1 MNGSRYNKPGIW
13 PHFTRLV
20 LQVGLIAALGYAQA
34 PAPTAAPT
42 AEVSSREAPVT
53 FSSRVNL
60 VLVPVVVRDSQ
71 GHAVGTLKQDD
82 FLLFDKGKPQIITR
96 FSVEK
101 PAAPF
106 IPTVVASALDEKGNE
121 TTAGA
126 RPSTPV
132 PDRFI
137 AYVFDDIHLNAA
149 DLVTAR
155 VAADRHLSESLAP
168 GSRAAIYTTSGQV
181 ILDFTDDR
189 DKLRETLNRIQ
200 PHAGLREA
208 ADCAQIDFY
217 WADAIINKNDPQALA
232 GYTQEIMA
240 CQGLTAQQ
248 QAIADSEAHA
258 NAMGAVNL
266 GERESRLDLSVL
278 KDVIRRLAAT
288 PGSRNVILVS
298 PGFYLTPE
306 MRTEEGELL
315 DRAIRA
321 NVTLSSLDVRGV
333 YTVIPGGDASQAGRM
348 TPSATNLLMLMEQNS
363 KSADSDVMAELADA
377 TGGQF
382 FHNDNGLFEGFRQL
396 VAQPEYIYI
405 LGFSP
410 QNLKLDGS
418 RHGLKVTIKN
428 PKGLDLQAR
437 NAYYAPLHAVN
448 SEEQAKQEI
457 QEAVFSRDEIQELP
471 VDLSLQYARAGQ
483 TAIKLNVLAKVNLKL
498 LRFRKVD
505 DRNFNTLTVVSSVFD
520 RNGNFVT
527 GIQRVVDLRLR
538 DQTLETLSSGVT
550 VKTTLD
556 ITPGSYLVRLVVR
569 DSEGQTMSARNGV
582 VEIPY

>member
-1 MNGSRYNKPGIW
+1 
-13 PHFTRLV
+13 
-20 LQVGLIAALGYAQA
+20 
-34 PAPTAAPT
+34 
-42 AEVSSREAPVT
+42 
-53 FSSRVNL
+53 VNL

-71 GHAVGTLKQDD
+71 GRAIGTLHQDD
-82 FLLFDKGKPQIITR
+82 FQLSDKGKPQIITR

-106 IPTVVASALDEKGNE
+106 IPPVVATALDDKGVEKP
-121 TTAGA
+121 AGA
-126 RPSTPV
+126 PTPAAV

-137 AYVFDDIHLNAA
+137 AYVFDDIHLKAA
-149 DLVTAR
+149 DLLPAR
-155 VAADRHLSESLAP
+155 AAADRHLSESMGP

-189 DKLRETLNRIQ
+189 DKLHETLARIQ
-200 PHAGLREA
+200 PQATIREA
-208 ADCAQIDFY
+208 TECLDIDYY
-217 WADAIINKNDPQALA
+217 WSDAIITKNDDQAIA
-232 GYTQEIMA
+232 AATAEVMA
-240 CQGLTAQQ
+240 CRGYSAQQ
-248 QAIADSEAHA
+248 QDIAAAEAHA
-258 NAMGAVNL
+258 TAMSVFNR

-278 KDVIRRLAAT
+278 QDVIRRLSAT

-298 PGFYLTPE
+298 PGFFLPPE
-306 MRTEEGELL
+306 MRIEEAEVM

-321 NVTLSSLDVRGV
+321 SVTVNSLDVRGV
-333 YTVIPGGDASQAGRM
+333 YALIPGGDASQTGRA
-348 TPSATNLLMLMEQNS
+348 SIAATNLLMLMKQNS
-363 KSADSDVMAELADA
+363 MSADADVMAELADS

-382 FHNDNGLFEGFRQL
+382 FHNDNGLFEGFKQL

-410 QNLKLDGS
+410 QNLKLDGA
-418 RHGLKVTIKN
+418 RHALKVALKS
-428 PKGLDLQAR
+428 PKGFQLQAR
-437 NAYYAPLHAVN
+437 SAYYAPLHAVN

-471 VDLSLQYARAGQ
+471 VDLNLQYARAGG
-483 TAIKLNVLAKVNLKL
+483 IMVKLNVLAKVNLKL

-505 DRNFNTLTVVSSVFD
+505 DRNLDTLTVVSSVFD
-520 RNGNFVT
+520 RNGNFVA
-527 GIQRVVDLRLR
+527 GIQRIVDLRLR
-538 DQTLETLSSGVT
+538 DQTLDSLTSGIT

-556 ITPGSYLVRLVVR
+556 LTPGSYLVRLVVR